1 MILLTLA
8 LTACG
13 TTPQASL
20 PTVAPIPTATA
31 SPLPPT
37 AVPTETA
44 VPPPPPTAAPTQT
57 TIPTPPPPPAPTQP
71 PQRPLPTDL
80 PRITP
85 PAPATVGEVPADLLN
100 TLIADAAQRSGVD
113 AAAITLLR
121 GAAVEWNDSA
131 LGCPQPDMAYL
142 QVITPG
148 YQVILQAGQQTYDYH
163 TDTRGYFILCTR

>member
-1 MILLTLA
+1 MRYFLPLILLTLA

-20 PTVAPIPTATA
+20 PTTTPIPSPTA

-37 AVPTETA
+37 PDPTETS
-44 VPPPPPTAAPTQT
+44 VPTPT
-57 TIPTPPPPPAPTQP
+57 TIPTPPPPPTASPSP
-71 PQRPLPTDL
+71 VRPLPTAP
-80 PRITP
+80 PRVTP
-85 PAPATVGEVPADLLN
+85 SAPTIVGEVPADLLT

-113 AAAITLLR
+113 ATAITLLR
-121 GAAVEWNDSA
+121 GTAVEWNDSA

-148 YQVILQAGQQTYDYH
+148 YQVVLQAGQQTYDYH
-163 TDTRGYFILCTR
+163 TDTRGYFVLCTR